1 MTGIEEIIELFRELE
16 KVLDECSNNYS
27 EAELQ
32 LINQESAFNKIKL
45 IAYKYW
51 FSDKKELTKYK
62 RAFEILKNHNLSVG
76 KNANTETGYYVYCES
91 ELLTDEYELI
101 EELINNAKD

>member
-32 LINQESAFNKIKL
+32 LINQESAFNKLKL

-62 RAFEILKNHNLSVG
+62 RAFEILKPLMKEENLRIIGDTWTINQILYLSQ
-76 KNANTETGYYVYCES
+76 E
-91 ELLTDEYELI
+91 EYELL
-101 EELINNAKD
+101 EELMKGE